1 MDAID
6 HKVFEFEG
14 FTLDVMRRL
23 LRTGNRDIKLRPKSF
38 DVLCNLVENAG
49 RLVAKG
55 EMIETVWPN
64 VTVTDESLTQ
74 CVSDIRLALGD
85 TEQRIVKTVP
95 RRGYLFAAPVSRHVI
110 DHRFAAPLTPTESFS
125 DSGPDSGRAEIA
137 PRLAMWRPRWR
148 LVAATAVLLVAI
160 CAGALFWWQSADLPL
175 PDRPSIAVLPFVNIG
190 GDPQQSYFSDGLTE
204 DITTRLAKFADLFVI
219 AHDSAFAYRNKH
231 GDPRQVGREL
241 GVRYLLEGSV
251 RRDGERFR
259 ITAQLIDAAS
269 GVQRWAESYDRELT
283 GLFAVQDEVTQ
294 KIVVTLVAHIT
305 QSELDRARRKP
316 PEALAAFDYYLR
328 GSAALAA
335 VEEGGRRLYG
345 ERLFAARQI
354 LEQSVAADA
363 HYAPAI
369 AALADT
375 YLRAWLVPTEFAST
389 AGEFLQQATIDR
401 AFALAHDAVGLDP
414 YLAEAHAELAWILHW
429 QHRRSEAIAEFRR
442 ALELNPNMADG
453 RFTIL
458 LTHGGQP
465 DNAIEFMKGVMRLDP
480 FHRPIYCSFLASAY
494 YLAGQYELAIEN
506 NRIAA
511 HRVPGVVQVVIW
523 YSASAAQ
530 LGHTEEASAAAA
542 EVLRLD
548 PDFTISK
555 FLQMISFARPDDASR
570 LSDGLRKAGLPE

>member
-1 MDAID
+1 MDAVD

-49 RLVAKG
+49 RLVAKD
-55 EMIETVWPN
+55 EMIEAVWPN

-74 CVSDIRLALGD
+74 CVSDIRLVLGD
-85 TEQRIVKTVP
+85 AEQRIIKTVP
-95 RRGYLFAAPVSRHVI
+95 RRGYLFAAPVSRRAI
-110 DHRFAAPLTPTESFS
+110 DDRFAAPITPTGFS
-125 DSGPDSGRAEIA
+125 HSGPHSERADIA
-137 PRLAMWRPRWR
+137 ARLAAWRPRWT
-148 LVAATAVLLVAI
+148 LLAATALLLIAI

-190 GDPQQSYFSDGLTE
+190 GDPQQSYFGDGLTE

-231 GDPRQVGREL
+231 DNPRQVGREL

-259 ITAQLIDAAS
+259 ITAQLIDAVS

-305 QSELDRARRKP
+305 QSELDRGRRKP
-316 PEALAAFDYYLR
+316 PEALAAYDYYLR

-345 ERLFAARQI
+345 ERLFAARQM

-363 HYAPAI
+363 HYSPAI

-375 YLRAWLVPTEFAST
+375 YLRAWLVPTEFPST

-401 AFALAHDAVGLDP
+401 ARSLAQQAVGLDP

-429 QHRRSEAIAEFRR
+429 QYRRSEAITEFRR
-442 ALELNPNMADG
+442 AFELNPNMADG

-458 LTHGGQP
+458 LTHGGQA
-465 DNAIEFMKGVMRLDP
+465 DNAIGFMKRVMRLDP
-480 FHRPIYCSFLASAY
+480 FHRPIYYSFLASAY
-494 YLAGQYELAIEN
+494 YLAGQYEVAIEN

-511 HRVPGVVQVVIW
+511 RRVPGVVQVVIW

-570 LSDGLRKAGLPE
+570 LFDGLRKAGLPE

>member
-1 MDAID
+1 MDAVD

-14 FTLDVMRRL
+14 FTLDVMRRS
-23 LRTGNRDIKLRPKSF
+23 LRTGDRDIKLRPKSF
-38 DVLCNLVENAG
+38 DVLCSLVEHAG
-49 RLVAKG
+49 RLVTKD

-74 CVSDIRLALGD
+74 CVSDIRQALGD
-85 TEQRIVKTVP
+85 AEQRIIKTVP
-95 RRGYLFAAPVSRHVI
+95 RRGYLFAAPVSRQAI
-110 DHRFAAPLTPTESFS
+110 ADRFAALLAPTESFS
-125 DSGPDSGRAEIA
+125 DSGPHGERADVA
-137 PRLAMWRPRWR
+137 PRLATWRPRWP
-148 LVAATAVLLVAI
+148 LLAATALLLVAI
-160 CAGALFWWQSADLPL
+160 CAGALFWRQSADLPL

-219 AHDSAFAYRNKH
+219 AHDSAFAYRKH
-231 GDPRQVGREL
+231 DDPRQVGREL

-259 ITAQLIDAAS
+259 ITAQLIDAVS
-269 GVQRWAESYDRELT
+269 GAQRWAESYDRELT

-305 QSELDRARRKP
+305 QSELDRGRRKP
-316 PEALAAFDYYLR
+316 PEALAAYDYYLR

-375 YLRAWLVPTEFAST
+375 YLRAWLVPTEFPST
-389 AGEFLQQATIDR
+389 AGEFLQQRTIDR
-401 AFALAHDAVGLDP
+401 ALALAHDAVELDP

-429 QHRRSEAIAEFRR
+429 QYRRSEAIAEFRR
-442 ALELNPNMADG
+442 AFELNPNMADG

-458 LTHGGQP
+458 LTHGGKA
-465 DNAIEFMKGVMRLDP
+465 DNAIEFMKRAMRLDP
-480 FHRPIYCSFLASAY
+480 FHRPIYYSFLASAY
-494 YLAGQYELAIEN
+494 YLAGQYEVAIEN

-511 HRVPGVVQVVIW
+511 RRVPGVVQVVIW

-530 LGHTEEASAAAA
+530 LGHIEEASAAAA

-548 PDFTISK
+548 PDFTIAK
-555 FLQMISFARPDDASR
+555 FLQMISFAKPDDASR
-570 LSDGLRKAGLPE
+570 LADGLRKAGLPE